1 MDLDASTET
10 MSPFSFESEMPS
22 PRSPPPSPEHSH
34 SDQTLALVPV
44 SVNAPDDS
52 SDAGGLRRGRAAA
65 PAAAKAKA
73 KAKAAVKARAK
84 AVIRPKAKAKAAAF
98 RDHTVYDA
106 YSRIVAN
113 SITSPPPYQP
123 RQFRLELFDN
133 NSAVMQFQ
141 GFDGDATV
149 QKVELPIWEALPKFS
164 EDFIDVKDRYVAAR
178 SCQNRVNCTTSST
191 SSMPGF
197 FALFGRNY

>member
-10 MSPFSFESEMPS
+10 MSLFSFESEMPS

-52 SDAGGLRRGRAAA
+52 SDAGGLCRGRAAA
-65 PAAAKAKA
+65 PAAAKA

-178 SCQNRVNCTTSST
+178 SCQNRANCTTSST